1 MVIPRALMRC
11 LSSSNIIRHIKW
23 NGAMDNI
30 PFYLNLGNIVSQ
42 FLKPT
47 FTNFLNS
54 DLGIL

>member
-1 MVIPRALMRC
+1 
-11 LSSSNIIRHIKW
+11 
-23 NGAMDNI
+23 MDNI
-30 PFYLNLGNIVSQ
+30 PFYLNLGNTVSQ